1 MTKLQIKS
9 IQLKSIA
16 TVIVTTVLMVTST
29 ASLAE
34 QTPKPEKLI
43 QWRQSAYRIIE
54 WNVSR
59 IKSSI
64 QGTYNKA
71 EVVAAANAIAGIAN
85 SGLPVLFVPGTEKG
99 KGWHETAA
107 NAEVFKDKAKF
118 TELSNNFS
126 KEATELAKI
135 AASANDASAIKEQF
149 GKVTRSCK
157 ACHDDFK
164 GDD

>member
-1 MTKLQIKS
+1 MKLQH
-9 IQLKSIA
+9 KSIA
-16 TVIVTTVLMVTST
+16 TVLVTAMLMVTSMAT
-29 ASLAE
+29 MAE
-34 QTPKPEKLI
+34 QAPKPEKLI
-43 QWRQSAYRIIE
+43 QWRQSAYRFIE
-54 WNVSR
+54 WNVAR

-71 EVVAAANAIAGIAN
+71 EVVAAANAISGIAN
-85 SGLPVLFVPGTEKG
+85 SGLPALFVPGTEKG

-107 NAEVFKDKAKF
+107 NAEVFKDRAKF
-118 TELSNNFS
+118 TELSNSFS
-126 KEATELAKI
+126 KEAVELAKV
-135 AASANDASAIKEQF
+135 AASGNDAAAIKEQF

>member
-1 MTKLQIKS
+1 MIKLQH
-9 IQLKSIA
+9 KSIA
-16 TVIVTTVLMVTST
+16 TVLVTAVLMVTSM
-29 ASLAE
+29 AAMAE
-34 QTPKPEKLI
+34 QAPKPEKLI
-43 QWRQSAYRIIE
+43 QWRQSAYRFIE
-54 WNVSR
+54 WNVAR

-71 EVVAAANAIAGIAN
+71 EVVAAANAIAGVAN
-85 SGLPVLFVPGTEKG
+85 SGLPALFVPGTEKG

-107 NAEVFKDKAKF
+107 NAEVFKDRAKF
-118 TELSNNFS
+118 TELSNSFS
-126 KEATELAKI
+126 KEANELAKL
-135 AASANDASAIKEQF
+135 AATSNDAAAIKEQF

>member
-1 MTKLQIKS
+1 MSKEQIKY
-9 IQLKSIA
+9 IHRI
-16 TVIVTTVLMVTST
+16 VVTTLLLAASMN
-29 ASLAE
+29 SLAE
-34 QTPKPEKLI
+34 QAPKPEKII
-43 QWRQSAYRIIE
+43 QWRQSAYRNIE
-54 WNVSR
+54 WNIAR

-71 EVVAAANAIAGIAN
+71 EVVAAANAISGIAN
-85 SGLPVLFVPGTEKG
+85 SGLPSLFVPGTEKG

-126 KEATELAKI
+126 KEAAELARI
-135 AASANDASAIKEQF
+135 ATSSSDASGIKEQF

>member
-1 MTKLQIKS
+1 MSKVQIKS
-9 IQLKSIA
+9 IYLV
-16 TVIVTTVLMVTST
+16 VIST
-29 ASLAE
+29 MLLAASMSSMAE
-34 QTPKPEKLI
+34 QAPKPEKII
-43 QWRQSAYRIIE
+43 QWRQSAYRIVE
-54 WNVSR
+54 WNVAR
-59 IKSSI
+59 IKASI

-85 SGLPVLFVPGTEKG
+85 SGLQALFVPGTEKG

-118 TELSNNFS
+118 NELSNSFS

>member
-1 MTKLQIKS
+1 MMKLQFKT
-9 IQLKSIA
+9 IA
-16 TVIVTTVLMVTST
+16 TGVVWTMLMVTSAAT
-29 ASLAE
+29 IAAE
-34 QTPKPEKLI
+34 QAPKPEKLI
-43 QWRQSAYRIIE
+43 QWRQSAYRIVE
-54 WNVSR
+54 WNVAR

-71 EVVAAANAIAGIAN
+71 EVLAAANAIAGIAN
-85 SGLPVLFVPGTEKG
+85 SGLPALFVSGTEKG

-118 TELSNNFS
+118 AELSNNFS
-126 KEATELAKI
+126 KEATELAKL
-135 AASANDASAIKEQF
+135 AASANDAAAIKEQF

>member
-1 MTKLQIKS
+1 MSKVQIKS
-9 IQLKSIA
+9 IHKI
-16 TVIVTTVLMVTST
+16 IVTTLLLAASMS
-29 ASLAE
+29 SLAE
-34 QTPKPEKLI
+34 QAPKPEKII
-43 QWRQSAYRIIE
+43 QWRQSAYRIVE
-54 WNVSR
+54 WNIAR

-71 EVVAAANAIAGIAN
+71 EVVAAANAISGIAN
-85 SGLPVLFVPGTEKG
+85 SGLPNLFVPGTEKG

-118 TELSNNFS
+118 SELSNNFG
-126 KEATELAKI
+126 KEASELAKI
-135 AASANDASAIKEQF
+135 AASANDASAIKEQL

>member
-1 MTKLQIKS
+1 MSKVQIKS
-9 IQLKSIA
+9 IHK
-16 TVIVTTVLMVTST
+16 TIVST
-29 ASLAE
+29 LLLAASMNSFAE
-34 QTPKPEKLI
+34 QAPKPEKII
-43 QWRQSAYRIIE
+43 QWRQSAYRNIE
-54 WNVSR
+54 WNIAR

-71 EVVAAANAIAGIAN
+71 EVVAAANAISGIAN
-85 SGLPVLFVPGTEKG
+85 SGLPSLFVPGTEKG

-118 TELSNNFS
+118 TELSNSFS
-126 KEATELAKI
+126 KEATELARI
-135 AASANDASAIKEQF
+135 AVSANDASAIKEQF